1 MRRQQMTQQV
11 LKGLFLVV
19 LIVASCSAPSDDGA
33 GGGCGGSEASITC
46 LDVTG
51 IVPTS
56 LGTDTTNVDAL
67 RDQCRDPV
75 SGAVTGPE
83 PFGDHNARVTLVNR
97 QFPTTTATDRAFDI
111 RIIGYSVTYTL
122 NQGGCPAAAR
132 GCPPLTGFTVS
143 GESITIP
150 VGQTVTVTLPFVP
163 LRTKNEYVQAGG
175 ELGIAAPSYSATY
188 TFTAQTIGL
197 VDTFTVQ
204 GSAQFT
210 ITDFNNCT

>member
-1 MRRQQMTQQV
+1 MRCWQMMQQG
-11 LKGLFLVV
+11 LKSLFLGM
-19 LIVASCSAPSDDGA
+19 LILVSCSAPSDDGT
-33 GGGCGGSEASITC
+33 GGGCGGSGASITC

-51 IVPTS
+51 ITPTS
-56 LGTDTTNVDAL
+56 LDEDTTNVDAL
-67 RDQCRDPV
+67 QDQCRDPV
-75 SGAVTGPE
+75 TGAVTGIE
-83 PFGDHNARVTLVNR
+83 PFGDHNADVTLVNT
-97 QFPTTTATDRAFDI
+97 QFPTSTATDRAFDI

-122 NQGGCPAAAR
+122 NQGGCLPAAR

-143 GESITIP
+143 GESIVIP
-150 VGQTVTVTLPFVP
+150 VGQTLTVTLPFVP

-175 ELGIAAPSYSATY
+175 ELGIAAPSYTTMY

-204 GSAQFT
+204 GRAQFT

>member
-1 MRRQQMTQQV
+1 MRRWRMTQQG

-19 LIVASCSAPSDDGA
+19 FILASCSSPSDDG
-33 GGGCGGSEASITC
+33 GSGGCGGSEAAITC
-46 LDVTG
+46 LNVTG

-75 SGAVTGPE
+75 SGAVTGSE
-83 PFGDHNARVTLVNR
+83 PFGDHNATVTLANK
-97 QFPTTTATDRAFDI
+97 QFPTSTSTDRAFDI
-111 RIIGYSVTYTL
+111 SIIRFSVTYTL

-132 GCPPLTGFTVS
+132 GCPPLTGFTT
-143 GESITIP
+143 GESIVIP

-163 LRTKNEYVQAGG
+163 LSVKNQYVQAGG

-188 TFTAQTIGL
+188 TFTAQTIG
-197 VDTFTVQ
+197 VNDTFTVQ
-204 GSAQFT
+204 GSSQFT
-210 ITDFNNCT
+210 ITDFNNCGT

>member
-1 MRRQQMTQQV
+1 MRRLQMAQQV
-11 LKGLFLVV
+11 LQGLFLVV
-19 LIVASCSAPSDDGA
+19 LSLASCSAPSDNGA

-46 LDVTG
+46 LDVAG

-56 LGTDTTNVDAL
+56 LTADTTNVDAL
-67 RDQCRDPV
+67 RDQCRDQT
-75 SGAVTGPE
+75 GAVTGPE

-97 QFPTTTATDRAFDI
+97 QFPTTTATGRAFDI
-111 RIIGYSVTYTL
+111 RIIGYSVTYRL
-122 NQGGCPAAAR
+122 NLCPAGAL
-132 GCPPLTGFTVS
+132 GCPPLTGFTS

-150 VGQTVTVTLPFVP
+150 AGQTVTVTLPFVP

-175 ELGIAAPSYSATY
+175 EVGIAAPSYSATY

-197 VDTFTVQ
+197 NDTFTVQ
-204 GSAQFT
+204 GSSQFT

>member
-1 MRRQQMTQQV
+1 MRRRQMTQQA

-19 LIVASCSAPSDDGA
+19 LSLASCSAPSDDGA

-56 LGTDTTNVDAL
+56 VGGDTTNVDAL
-67 RDQCRDPV
+67 QDQCRDQT
-75 SGAVTGPE
+75 GAVTGPE
-83 PFGDHNARVTLVNR
+83 PFGDHNARVTFVNR
-97 QFPTTTATDRAFDI
+97 QFPTTTSTGRAFDI

-122 NQGGCPAAAR
+122 NTRPCPAGVA
-132 GCPPLTGFTVS
+132 GCPPLTDLPPASASV
-143 GESITIP
+143 TIP
-150 VGQTVTVTLPFVP
+150 AGQTVTATFPFVP
-163 LRTKNEYVQAGG
+163 LSTKNEYVRAGG

-197 VDTFTVQ
+197 IDTFTIQ
-204 GSAQFT
+204 AGSQFT
-210 ITDFNNCT
+210 ITDFRNCP

>member
-1 MRRQQMTQQV
+1 MRRRQMTQQV
-11 LKGLFLVV
+11 LKGLFLTV
-19 LIVASCSAPSDDGA
+19 LILASCSAPSDDGA

-46 LDVTG
+46 LDVAG
-51 IVPTS
+51 ITPTS
-56 LGTDTTNVDAL
+56 LDTDTTNVDAL
-67 RDQCRDPV
+67 QDQCLDQT
-75 SGAVTGPE
+75 GTVTGIE
-83 PFGDHNARVTLVNR
+83 PFGDHNALVTLVNK

-111 RIIGYSVTYTL
+111 RIIGYSVTYRL
-122 NQGGCPAAAR
+122 NLCPAAAS
-132 GCPPLTGFTVS
+132 GCPPLTTLPVS
-143 GESITIP
+143 GESIIIP

-163 LRTKNEYVQAGG
+163 LSTKNEYVRVGG

-204 GSAQFT
+204 GRAQFT